1 MSWFEARQTS
11 KKRHDKHIRGCL
23 LGHLGAVVAHGV
35 VRSTHSQ
42 TGEGTGK
49 DAAEDEYIG
58 ARCGTVSGGHE
69 HTQIKPAQGEA
80 RGPDEMRPNVDRLV
94 VKEREAQQRDT
105 ERVRGRPVPRL
116 DIGVVAPPVLQRVPG
131 QKERVRDTGLFFL
144 CGVEDRCGEG
154 GAAAAT
160 SGRGLGGRCCRLGHD
175 ERLVYVKRRS
185 ALLRWW
191 NEHFRMSPGGSL

>member
-49 DAAEDEYIG
+49 EAAEDEYIG

-69 HTQIKPAQGEA
+69 HAQIAPAQGEA
-80 RGPDEMRPNVDRLV
+80 RGTEELRPNVDRLD
-94 VKEREAQQRDT
+94 VKVREALQRDAV
-105 ERVRGRPVPRL
+105 RVRGRSV
-116 DIGVVAPPVLQRVPG
+116 
-131 QKERVRDTGLFFL
+131 
-144 CGVEDRCGEG
+144 
-154 GAAAAT
+154 
-160 SGRGLGGRCCRLGHD
+160 
-175 ERLVYVKRRS
+175 
-185 ALLRWW
+185 
-191 NEHFRMSPGGSL
+191 